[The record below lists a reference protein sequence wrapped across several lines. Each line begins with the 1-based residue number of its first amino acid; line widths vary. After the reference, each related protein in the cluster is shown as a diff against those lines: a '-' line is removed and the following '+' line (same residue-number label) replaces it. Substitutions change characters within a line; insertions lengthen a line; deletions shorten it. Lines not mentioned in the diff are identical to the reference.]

1 MRYILILILICS
13 STLPIFSQAIVDIN
27 NLQNLYESFNYQK
40 VISQSEELLLDK
52 ERFTKENLII
62 IYTLKASSQ
71 YSISDFE
78 NSRKS
83 FIEILKID
91 ENFDLDSSQ
100 FSPKLVDFF
109 NDVKKEFLEILDVKE
124 ESDLHKSNLDK
135 NPVLDS
141 NNYNEKNIAIAKSI
155 ILPGLGHLHLNDN
168 PKGWILTS
176 ASTITLGS
184 MIYFIFD
191 AQNKEKEYLAQTKPD
206 LIKMKYDSYNG
217 SYKIRNFLIGTYI
230 AIWLYSQID
239 MLFFSDQLES
249 NKVLSNFEN
258 FNFQNHRN
266 GLQFS
271 INITF

>member
-1 MRYILILILICS
+1 MKYILILILIFFS
-13 STLPIFSQAIVDIN
+13 EVPIFSQAKVDLN
-27 NLQNLYESFNYQK
+27 NLQNLYESFQYQK

-52 ERFTKENLII
+52 ERFTRENLII

-71 YSISDFE
+71 YSMSEFE

-91 ENFDLDSSQ
+91 ENFNLDSSQ
-100 FSPKLVDFF
+100 FSPKLITFF
-109 NDVKKEFLEILDVKE
+109 SDVKKEFLEILSVNKE
-124 ESDLHKSNLDK
+124 TEPENNTQNNYDAYKSNIE
-135 NPVLDS
+135 
-141 NNYNEKNIAIAKSI
+141 EKNIALAKSI
-155 ILPGLGHLHLNDN
+155 LLPGLGHLHLNDN

-191 AQNKEKEYLAQTKPD
+191 AENKEKDYLAQTKPD
-206 LIKMKYDSYNG
+206 MIKIKYDSYNK

-239 MLFFSDQLES
+239 ILFFSSELGSKEIIS
-249 NKVLSNFEN
+249 NIEN
-258 FNFQNHRN
+258 YNLQNHQN
-266 GLQFS
+266 NIQFT
-271 INITF
+271 INIPF